1 MAGEPGRAP
10 GIIEIVCEGNF
21 MSENEPT
28 LVVAIPT
35 KDAVRPKENRL
46 PLGVLIW
53 RTKKKC
59 LYRVPCFNNGTKI
72 HFSLF
77 LFTVTAILRRP
88 R

>member
-1 MAGEPGRAP
+1 MAGEPGRAH

-53 RTKKKC
+53 RTKK
-59 LYRVPCFNNGTKI
+59 
-72 HFSLF
+72 
-77 LFTVTAILRRP
+77 
-88 R
+88 